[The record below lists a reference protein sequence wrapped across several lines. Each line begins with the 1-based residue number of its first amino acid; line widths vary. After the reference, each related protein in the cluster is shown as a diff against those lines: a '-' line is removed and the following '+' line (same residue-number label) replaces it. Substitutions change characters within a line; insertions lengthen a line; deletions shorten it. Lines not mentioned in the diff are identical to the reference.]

1 MRIQLA
7 GEQHIVINIELQS
20 GNFLLHESGDLG
32 AAMRGIR
39 WRNCSQR
46 INADPKI
53 LLDLCARVRHTAI
66 MELVE
71 SRCNLLGII
80 TSRNRYLISSSTSK
94 FGSNYGVIYLQLA
107 KFSQHYVTIIVAES
121 GFKYALI
128 EIKEREYGMGEYLI
142 TDFGWVEAEKFLK
155 PRDLDLSEQDEFP
168 TNSSDQPGGD
178 SSLYGSSDLG
188 NKKRKRSINDVG
200 GSAEVSPRTFKDP
213 FDISLEELRDL
224 HAYCRAR
231 VAHIFI
237 ESQLK
242 ARSIPYVHVRSRRL
256 RPTTSTITGSKS
268 TNSIPTTRPSVG
280 EVQNDKSPLVQ
291 HLPILCVQSS
301 DMLAGAAA
309 AEAAMPNIRIEPMD
323 WWTLDRECTVHTSVQ
338 LKYVQPLDGA
348 KSTNKKEGTLIR
360 PSENI
365 SYDTQSSVIT
375 FLSRDVNECVGEF
388 LEEWARVSK
397 VVVIARQGMC
407 SAWFTCDDRTLIIYG

>member
-1 MRIQLA
+1 M
-7 GEQHIVINIELQS
+7 
-20 GNFLLHESGDLG
+20 
-32 AAMRGIR
+32 
-39 WRNCSQR
+39 
-46 INADPKI
+46 
-53 LLDLCARVRHTAI
+53 
-66 MELVE
+66 
-71 SRCNLLGII
+71 
-80 TSRNRYLISSSTSK
+80 
-94 FGSNYGVIYLQLA
+94 YLQLA
-107 KFSQHYVTIIVAES
+107 KFTQHYVAVIVADS

-128 EIKEREYGMGEYLI
+128 EVKEREFGMGEYFI

-155 PRDLDLSEQDEFP
+155 PNNLTVHDAFSVDPSGHPSGDISSYGPSEII
-168 TNSSDQPGGD
+168 
-178 SSLYGSSDLG
+178 G
-188 NKKRKRSINDVG
+188 NKRKRSIDDVG
-200 GSAEVSPRTFKDP
+200 HLTELSPRIFKDP

-242 ARSIPYVHVRSRRL
+242 ARSIPYVHVRSHRL
-256 RPTTSTITGSKS
+256 HHTSSAITRSKS
-268 TNSIPTTRPSVG
+268 TNPLPTTRPPI
-280 EVQNDKSPLVQ
+280 QNIQSDKSPLVQ

-301 DMLAGAAA
+301 DMLAGGAAA
-309 AEAAMPNIRIEPMD
+309 AEAAMPNICIEPME

-397 VVVIARQGMC
+397 VVVIARQGTRFHI
-407 SAWFTCDDRTLIIYG
+407 SEFTIVSKFYSCYFQSPSCPR